1 MSFLKVKF
9 KKHGFNDFQDKKALI
24 CRKKHVFNCSQALGK
39 SKNVN
44 FTFCK
49 LKTVKR
55 LKKMN
60 SIFSSFKKLK
70 KHGSNFFA
78 SLKKPKIQA

>member
-24 CRKKHVFNCSQALGK
+24 CPKKHVFNCSQALGK

-49 LKTVKR
+49 LKR

>member
-1 MSFLKVKF
+1 MSFLKVKL

-49 LKTVKR
+49 LKR

>member
-1 MSFLKVKF
+1 MYSIARRL
-9 KKHGFNDFQDKKALI
+9 
-24 CRKKHVFNCSQALGK
+24 LGK

-49 LKTVKR
+49 LKK

-70 KHGSNFFA
+70 EHGSNFFA